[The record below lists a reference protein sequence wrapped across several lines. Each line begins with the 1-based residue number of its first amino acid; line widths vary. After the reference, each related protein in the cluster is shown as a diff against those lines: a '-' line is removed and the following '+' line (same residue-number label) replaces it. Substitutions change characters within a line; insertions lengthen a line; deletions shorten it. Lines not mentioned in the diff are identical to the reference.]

1 MSYHTNEILRSV
13 SVEIDENARLDYF
26 RAKDTYIEPPVQV
39 GEGIYDVDFVGG
51 FTCLGGRQS
60 YLRHISII
68 GRFCAIAHDVVAG
81 PAEHPANF
89 LSPHPVLQGGFKEWR
104 LAEVFHQNNREMIA
118 RSCRAMGSSCGER
131 FGKIEIG
138 NDVWIG
144 QGAFIRRGVK
154 IGDGAIVGARA
165 VVVKDVE
172 PYAIVGGA
180 PARLIRY
187 RFDKGIIA
195 DLMALRWWRFG
206 LSALG
211 GVDFTD
217 IRQAIARIDRNIAT
231 GEAQLYQ
238 TPLVHID
245 PAGLPTLET
254 LIAA

>member
-1 MSYHTNEILRSV
+1 MAFKQHDVFKSV
-13 SVEIDENARLDYF
+13 CVEIEENARLGFPKARDIYL
-26 RAKDTYIEPPVQV
+26 EPPVQV
-39 GEGIYDVDFVGG
+39 REGVYDIDFIGG
-51 FTCLGGRQS
+51 FTYLGGRQTFM
-60 YLRHISII
+60 RHVSII
-68 GRFCAIAHDVVAG
+68 GRFCAIAHDVVSG
-81 PAEHPANF
+81 YEEHPTDF
-89 LSPHPVLQGGFKEWR
+89 LSPHVLFQGEFPDWHQ
-104 LAEVFHQNNREMIA
+104 AEAFRARNADTIA
-118 RSCRAMGSSCGER
+118 RSCATAGALYDKR

-238 TPLVHID
+238 TPLVHLT
-245 PAGLPTLET
+245 PAGVPELE
-254 LIAA
+254 IFMAA